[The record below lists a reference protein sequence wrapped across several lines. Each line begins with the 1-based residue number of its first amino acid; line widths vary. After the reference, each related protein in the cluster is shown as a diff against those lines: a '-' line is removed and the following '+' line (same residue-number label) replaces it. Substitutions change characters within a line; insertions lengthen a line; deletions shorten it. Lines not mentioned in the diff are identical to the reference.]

1 MDMED
6 MNDVRDVLPGPD
18 AEGTPRTVPENPEL
32 PAGGVGYLIVRVTT
46 ALGSIPLEGI
56 SVTVRNYNP
65 EGEAGK
71 GSVITT
77 LVTDRSGNTKR
88 FPLSAPPKEMSQHP
102 GDSKPFASYSV
113 DINTDGYYEQYY
125 TNVPI
130 FDGVTS
136 LQQADLVP
144 LAENGRTDSQTPDV
158 RIFSESQKPSL

>member
-1 MDMED
+1 MEE
-6 MNDVRDVLPGPD
+6 MNDLRDIPPEPGA
-18 AEGTPRTVPENPEL
+18 AEAPRTVPENPEL

-65 EGEAGK
+65 EGESGK
-71 GSVITT
+71 GAVITT

-88 FPLSAPPKEMSQHP
+88 FPLAAPPKELYEHP
-102 GDSKPFASYSV
+102 GNVRPFASYSV

-144 LAENGRTDSQTPDV
+144 LAENRRTDSQTPDV

>member
-1 MDMED
+1 MEE
-6 MNDVRDVLPGPD
+6 MNDLRDIPPEPGT
-18 AEGTPRTVPENPEL
+18 AEAPRTVPENPEL

-65 EGEAGK
+65 EGESGK
-71 GSVITT
+71 GAVITT

-88 FPLSAPPKEMSQHP
+88 FPLAAPPKELSEHP
-102 GDSKPFASYSV
+102 GNVRPFASYSV

-144 LAENGRTDSQTPDV
+144 LAENRRTDSQTPDV
-158 RIFSESQKPSL
+158 RIFTESQKPSL